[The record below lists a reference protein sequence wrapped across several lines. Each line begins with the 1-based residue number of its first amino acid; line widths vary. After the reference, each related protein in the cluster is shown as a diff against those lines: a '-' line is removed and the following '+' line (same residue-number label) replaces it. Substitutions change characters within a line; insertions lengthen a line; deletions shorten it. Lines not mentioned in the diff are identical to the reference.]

1 MVAGPVDTG
10 RRMTDIRALVLNC
23 TPKLAPTESS
33 TDLIG
38 TQDLDYKDHEE
49 SPGKTVQT
57 NASVAANAAHL
68 ARLLKENPY
77 PPS

>member
-1 MVAGPVDTG
+1 MPAGPVDTG

-23 TPKLAPTESS
+23 K
-33 TDLIG
+33 
-38 TQDLDYKDHEE
+38 E
-49 SPGKTVQT
+49 SPEKTAQT

-68 ARLLKENPY
+68 ARLLEESPY